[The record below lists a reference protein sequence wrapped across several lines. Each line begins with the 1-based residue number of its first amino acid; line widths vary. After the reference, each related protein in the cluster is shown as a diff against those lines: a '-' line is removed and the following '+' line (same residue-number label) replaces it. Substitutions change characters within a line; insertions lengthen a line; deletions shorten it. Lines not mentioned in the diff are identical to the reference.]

1 MIKRQ
6 PEAVDQDTLA
16 NDRGNGSAAR
26 KGLMVDRLAPFAF
39 VLLWSS
45 SFVATRAGLRY
56 VSPLAFVTLRVGL
69 CALVL
74 LAVMVGSRRR
84 WTPLAGKWQHCAIAG
99 GLINGVMLAASHW
112 GVARA
117 GAAPLAL
124 VQTLN
129 PLLTALLGGPLL
141 GEWLRLRQ
149 WLGLALGAAGV
160 ALVVGM
166 AAASNATQFD
176 GLAVGAGGVLALIAG
191 TLYYARF
198 CRDVPLL
205 PGTTVQ
211 FLSASAISA
220 AATLI
225 FETPHATWTG
235 TALAALVWNA
245 GPVSFGGMALYFLM
259 LTRDT
264 AARTTANFYL
274 VPGVTALMAWLL
286 LGEGLSIFAVA
297 GLITASIGCF
307 LVSAP
312 RHIYERRRFSWIPTP
327 NLHAPNE
334 VGLFGFPRSQFA
346 ARRDANPVSAI
357 GGAERGPKAARG
369 QAAPSGGQLRDA

>member
-1 MIKRQ
+1 MKKLQ
-6 PEAVDQDTLA
+6 PETIDRNKQADY
-16 NDRGNGSAAR
+16 RGNGNAWR
-26 KGLMVDRLAPFAF
+26 QGLMADRLAPFAF

-69 CALVL
+69 CALAL

-84 WTPLAGKWQHCAIAG
+84 WAPLAGKWQHCAVAG

-166 AAASNATQFD
+166 AATSDATQFD

-211 FLSASAISA
+211 FLSASVVCA

-235 TALAALVWNA
+235 TALAALLWNA

-259 LTRDT
+259 LTHGT
-264 AARTTANFYL
+264 AARTTANFCL
-274 VPGVTALMAWLL
+274 VPGVTALMAWSLI
-286 LGEGLSIFAVA
+286 GESLTFFAIA
-297 GLITASIGCF
+297 GLVTASIGCF
-307 LVSAP
+307 LVSVP
-312 RHIYERRRFSWIPTP
+312 HRVERRRFGRVP
-327 NLHAPNE
+327 APYLLSHRA
-334 VGLFGFPRSQFA
+334 VR
-346 ARRDANPVSAI
+346 
-357 GGAERGPKAARG
+357 GAERSSEAARE
-369 QAAPSGGQLRDA
+369 QPAPSGGQLRDA

>member
-1 MIKRQ
+1 MKHQ
-6 PEAVDQDTLA
+6 QETVDRNKQADQ
-16 NDRGNGSAAR
+16 RGNGSASR

-74 LAVMVGSRRR
+74 LALMVGSPRR
-84 WTPLAGKWQHCAIAG
+84 WTPLAGKWQHCAVAG
-99 GLINGVMLAASHW
+99 GPINGVMLAASHW

-176 GLAVGAGGVLALIAG
+176 GLAVGAGRVLALIAG

-211 FLSASAISA
+211 FLSASVVCAV
-220 AATLI
+220 ATLL
-225 FETPHATWTG
+225 FETPHATWTR
-235 TALAALVWNA
+235 TAVVALIWNA

-259 LTRDT
+259 LTRGT

-274 VPGVTALMAWLL
+274 VPGVTALMAWSL
-286 LGEGLSIFAVA
+286 LGESLSFFAVA

-307 LVSAP
+307 LVSVP
-312 RHIYERRRFSWIPTP
+312 RRGYERRRFASVPASY
-327 NLHAPNE
+327 L
-334 VGLFGFPRSQFA
+334 LSQRA
-346 ARRDANPVSAI
+346 VR
-357 GGAERGPKAARG
+357 GAERCPEAARG
-369 QAAPSGGQLRDA
+369 QPAPSGGQLRDA